1 MEILDDNPDGES
13 VDTPVKPGTIRV
25 ILADSQAIYRVG
37 IRKVFAL
44 EDDIRVVAQAD
55 SLENLRAAIERYPT
69 DIVLLEGSMLAGT
82 ANVIPELLRL
92 APDVKLIV
100 QAVAADE
107 NHTVELYRRGVRGI
121 VSRSIS
127 PDLLV
132 RCVRRIA
139 AGETWIDNQ
148 SVNWVIEAYRAQAAA
163 LVSPRN
169 QPRLSPKEMS
179 IITCITQGK
188 RNKEIA
194 FQLGTT
200 EQVIKNYLRKIYD
213 KLGVQT
219 GWSWPSIACTTRSS
233 RRSWMRR
240 RWRRRSSP
248 HSFAGTRSSPQDS
261 AESPAIAALFGLA
274 RASAQDWRASSSNR
288 IISASSAPLEMP
300 EQLHRDALNHWIHGA
315 QQIQPGIGD
324 LRPNHAPILPVAMLA
339 DQLEAFS
346 RASKRV
352 MSGSAAI
359 MRRRWP
365 RR

>member
-1 MEILDDNPDGES
+1 MDLIDDPPQGDTLDAPA
-13 VDTPVKPGTIRV
+13 KPGAVRI

-44 EDDIRVVAQAD
+44 EDDLRVVAQAD

-69 DIVLLEGSMLAGT
+69 DIVLLEGALLAGT
-82 ANVIPELLRL
+82 ANVIPDLLRV

-100 QAVAADE
+100 QAVSADE

-121 VSRSIS
+121 ISRSIS

-163 LVSPRN
+163 LVSPRT
-169 QPRLSPKEMS
+169 QPRLSPKEMA

-213 KLGVQT
+213 KLGVSDRLELALYCLHNKIIHT
-219 GWSWPSIACTTRSS
+219 DTDEEVIAQKIMS
-233 RRSWMRR
+233 R
-240 RWRRRSSP
+240 
-248 HSFAGTRSSPQDS
+248 
-261 AESPAIAALFGLA
+261 
-274 RASAQDWRASSSNR
+274 
-288 IISASSAPLEMP
+288 
-300 EQLHRDALNHWIHGA
+300 
-315 QQIQPGIGD
+315 
-324 LRPNHAPILPVAMLA
+324 
-339 DQLEAFS
+339 
-346 RASKRV
+346 
-352 MSGSAAI
+352 
-359 MRRRWP
+359 
-365 RR
+365 

>member
-1 MEILDDNPDGES
+1 MDFLEDSTEGEIVEAQAKLGA
-13 VDTPVKPGTIRV
+13 VRI

-44 EDDIRVVAQAD
+44 EDDLRVVAQAD
-55 SLENLRAAIERYPT
+55 SLENLRSAIERYPT
-69 DIVLLEGSMLAGT
+69 DIVLLEGGLLAGT
-82 ANVIPELLRL
+82 ANAIPELLRL
-92 APDVKLIV
+92 SPDVKLIV

-121 VSRSIS
+121 ISRSIS

-213 KLGVQT
+213 KLGVSDRLELALYCLHNKIIQ
-219 GWSWPSIACTTRSS
+219 G
-233 RRSWMRR
+233 
-240 RWRRRSSP
+240 
-248 HSFAGTRSSPQDS
+248 DV
-261 AESPAIAALFGLA
+261 EDLAAK
-274 RASAQDWRASSSNR
+274 
-288 IISASSAPLEMP
+288 
-300 EQLHRDALNHWIHGA
+300 
-315 QQIQPGIGD
+315 
-324 LRPNHAPILPVAMLA
+324 V
-339 DQLEAFS
+339 
-346 RASKRV
+346 V
-352 MSGSAAI
+352 
-359 MRRRWP
+359 
-365 RR
+365 

>member
-1 MEILDDNPDGES
+1 MDLLDNAPEGEA
-13 VDTPVKPGTIRV
+13 VDATAKPGAIRI

-44 EDDIRVVAQAD
+44 EDDLRVVAQAD
-55 SLENLRAAIERYPT
+55 SLDSLRTAIERYPT
-69 DIVLLEGSMLAGT
+69 DVVLLEGSLLAGT
-82 ANVIPELLRL
+82 SNVIPELLRL

-121 VSRSIS
+121 VNRSIS

-163 LVSPRN
+163 LVSPRS
-169 QPRLSPKEMS
+169 QPRLSPKELS

-213 KLGVQT
+213 KLGVSDRLELALYCLHNKIIQADADEEVVAQR
-219 GWSWPSIACTTRSS
+219 IAS
-233 RRSWMRR
+233 R
-240 RWRRRSSP
+240 
-248 HSFAGTRSSPQDS
+248 
-261 AESPAIAALFGLA
+261 
-274 RASAQDWRASSSNR
+274 
-288 IISASSAPLEMP
+288 
-300 EQLHRDALNHWIHGA
+300 
-315 QQIQPGIGD
+315 
-324 LRPNHAPILPVAMLA
+324 
-339 DQLEAFS
+339 
-346 RASKRV
+346 
-352 MSGSAAI
+352 
-359 MRRRWP
+359 
-365 RR
+365 

>member
-1 MEILDDNPDGES
+1 MTEYLDDPSNGEILD
-13 VDTPVKPGTIRV
+13 VPVKPGTIRI

-44 EDDIRVVAQAD
+44 EDDLRVVAQAD
-55 SLENLRAAIERYPT
+55 SIENLRLAVERYPT

-82 ANVIPELLRL
+82 SNVIPDLLRV
-92 APDVKLIV
+92 APEVKLIV

-121 VSRSIS
+121 ISRAIS

-163 LVSPRN
+163 LVSPRT
-169 QPRLSPKEMS
+169 QPRLSPKEMA

-194 FQLGTT
+194 SQLGTT

-213 KLGVQT
+213 KLGVSDRLELALYCLHNKIIQT
-219 GWSWPSIACTTRSS
+219 DADEE
-233 RRSWMRR
+233 
-240 RWRRRSSP
+240 
-248 HSFAGTRSSPQDS
+248 QV
-261 AESPAIAALFGLA
+261 
-274 RASAQDWRASSSNR
+274 AQKLVGQER
-288 IISASSAPLEMP
+288 
-300 EQLHRDALNHWIHGA
+300 
-315 QQIQPGIGD
+315 
-324 LRPNHAPILPVAMLA
+324 
-339 DQLEAFS
+339 
-346 RASKRV
+346 
-352 MSGSAAI
+352 
-359 MRRRWP
+359 
-365 RR
+365 